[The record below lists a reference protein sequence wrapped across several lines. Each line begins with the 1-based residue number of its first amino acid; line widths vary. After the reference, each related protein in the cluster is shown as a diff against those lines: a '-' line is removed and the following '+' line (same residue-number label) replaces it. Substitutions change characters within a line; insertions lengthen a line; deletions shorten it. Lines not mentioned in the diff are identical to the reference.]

1 MLRITEHDAADRLTL
16 QLEGRLAGAWVAE
29 LEDCWRRST
38 ARLDGRPLH
47 VDLSGVVCVDA
58 AGKYLLALM
67 HKAGASFIAPGCMM
81 AALVQD
87 VTGNWPDVSASGR
100 RRH

>member
-1 MLRITEHDAADRLTL
+1 MLRITRHDTADGLTL
-16 QLEGRLAGAWVAE
+16 QLEGRLGGAWVAE
-29 LEDCWRRST
+29 LEDSWRS
-38 ARLDGRPLH
+38 AVANLGGRTLR
-47 VDLSGVVCVDA
+47 VDLSGVVWVDA

-67 HKAGASFIAPGCMM
+67 HKAGANFIAPGCML

-87 VTGNWPDVSASGR
+87 VTGNWPDVSEAKP